1 MKSKYWEIGNF
12 LNLVVVILYHETS
25 IPCVFD
31 FFLSAEHVGKI
42 NRTILHCKEV
52 TTSISFLFGFKT
64 LKVFPLVS
72 CFCLLVSMAEINKNL
87 QFINKLIIWH
97 YFGSF

>member
-12 LNLVVVILYHETS
+12 LNLVVVILYLETS

-31 FFLSAEHVGKI
+31 FFLSAEHVRQI

-52 TTSISFLFGFKT
+52 TTSISFQFGFKT
-64 LKVFPLVS
+64 LKVFPILFLFMS
-72 CFCLLVSMAEINKNL
+72 
-87 QFINKLIIWH
+87 
-97 YFGSF
+97 FGLNGRNQ